1 VLFWLNCTGN
11 LCARRSA
18 RGETA
23 NCLYDPAVSDRLQLF
38 TIFRNALRAA
48 HAGRWWSALH
58 LFRHGIRLFA
68 ELNWLTAAAILQ
80 RQRLYDVALTSRL
93 PMPCR
98 NIDRGPV
105 PRNAAVHHCAVNVNG
120 VPAKP
125 QYPLRGSDGGGSLV
139 SHRHIMQPDPW
150 HRKKCPLIW

>member
-11 LCARRSA
+11 LGARWSA

-23 NCLYDPAVSDRLQLF
+23 NLLSDRRLA
-38 TIFRNALRAA
+38 TAA
-48 HAGRWWSALH
+48 NYLPYSATFSTRRMLGTGGRHS
-58 LFRHGIRLFA
+58 IRFPRDSIICRA
-68 ELNWLTAAAILQ
+68 ELRGDSAAATAP
-80 RQRLYDVALTSRL
+80 YDVALTRRL
-93 PMPCR
+93 PEQCR
-98 NIDRGPV
+98 SIGSGARATQ
-105 PRNAAVHHCAVNVNG
+105 RAVLHCAVNVKG

-125 QYPLRGSDGGGSLV
+125 QYPLRGSDRGGASLV